1 VRRGCVHHRGPKS
14 QPERY
19 HAGTHIAVDRGLG
32 RFIQRNRVPE
42 HGKSTKTLGTSIVS
56 LALIG
61 WPHGKES
68 RGKEPIAASV
78 RSRILDKIVNVSV
91 KNEIAAQETL
101 EKVLSQCAPA
111 MRDSLEAVLRGEDLP
126 FEQGLQLATAE
137 GTGLQ
142 ALVAVADYLRRETAG
157 ETVTYVVNRNIN
169 FTNVCFVGCSFCG
182 FGRGPQAADAYSLS
196 FEQIVRRAQEA
207 WDCGATEVC
216 IQGGLPRDLDGFFY
230 RDLLRAIKRSIS
242 AMHVHAFSP
251 MEIDYGVLKTGM
263 PLRDYLQMLKDE
275 GLGSI
280 PGTAAEILDDRIR
293 RQLSPN
299 KLPVA
304 RWVEIITTAHALG
317 IPSTSTMMYGHVE
330 EPADW
335 IGHLLLLR
343 SIQKRTG
350 GFTEFVPL
358 GFIHQNTRLYKHGGA
373 RPGAV
378 RDEHLR
384 VHALSRVLL
393 HGAIPNVQ
401 VSWVKLGIET
411 SLACLQAGANDF
423 GGTLMEEN
431 ISKAAGATFGEYVS
445 PEEFRAHIRKIGRMP
460 AERSTTYKIRR
471 TFERHED
478 DPPSTA
484 TPLRQLRAE
493 AHGPYTEGAY

>member
-1 VRRGCVHHRGPKS
+1 MATPAINGSSIPAAEACSAEIR
-14 QPERY
+14 EIL
-19 HAGTHIAVDRGLG
+19 HA
-32 RFIQRNRVPE
+32 
-42 HGKSTKTLGTSIVS
+42 
-56 LALIG
+56 
-61 WPHGKES
+61 
-68 RGKEPIAASV
+68 AAS
-78 RSRILDKIVNVSV
+78 
-91 KNEIAAQETL
+91 
-101 EKVLSQCAPA
+101 
-111 MRDSLEAVLRGEDLP
+111 GEELT
-126 FEQGLQLATAE
+126 FEQGLILAAAE
-137 GTGLQ
+137 GSALE
-142 ALVAVADYLRRETAG
+142 ALVVFADQLRRETVGHAIS
-157 ETVTYVVNRNIN
+157 YVVNRNIN

-182 FGRGPQAADAYSLS
+182 FGRGPGAADAYSVS
-196 FEQIVRRAQEA
+196 FGEVVRRAREA
-207 WDCGATEVC
+207 WERGATEVC
-216 IQGGLPRDLDGFFY
+216 VQGGLPRDLDGFFY
-230 RDLLRAIKRSIS
+230 RDLLCAIKHAIPG
-242 AMHVHAFSP
+242 MHVHAFSP
-251 MEIDYGVLKTGM
+251 MEIDYGVTKTGM
-263 PLRDYLQMLKDE
+263 ALRDYLQMMKDE

-280 PGTAAEILDDRIR
+280 PGTAAEILDDRVR
-293 RQLSPN
+293 KELSPN
-299 KLPVA
+299 KLPA
-304 RWVEIITTAHALG
+304 GRWVEIITAAHELG
-317 IPSTSTMMYGHVE
+317 IPTTSTMMYGHVE

-335 IGHLLLLR
+335 VRHILLLR

-358 GFIHQNTRLYKHGGA
+358 GFIHENTRLYKHGGA

-401 VSWVKLGIET
+401 VSWVKLGIDT

-460 AERSTTYKIRR
+460 AERSTTSKIRR

-493 AHGPYTEGAY
+493 AHVPYAEGAY

>member
-1 VRRGCVHHRGPKS
+1 M
-14 QPERY
+14 
-19 HAGTHIAVDRGLG
+19 
-32 RFIQRNRVPE
+32 VP
-42 HGKSTKTLGTSIVS
+42 SAINL
-56 LALIG
+56 
-61 WPHGKES
+61 
-68 RGKEPIAASV
+68 AAS
-78 RSRILDKIVNVSV
+78 
-91 KNEIAAQETL
+91 E
-101 EKVLSQCAPA
+101 A
-111 MRDSLEAVLRGEDLP
+111 MRACPMDVLEYLHKARDGAKLTFEEGLR
-126 FEQGLQLATAE
+126 LATTE
-137 GTGLQ
+137 GAVLQ
-142 ALVAVADYLRRETAG
+142 ALVAVADYLRRQTVG
-157 ETVTYVVNRNIN
+157 ETITYVINRNIN

-196 FEQIVRRAQEA
+196 FEEVVRRAWEA

-216 IQGGLPRDLDGFFY
+216 IQGGLPRHLDGFFY
-230 RDLLRAIKRSIS
+230 RDLLRAIKRALP

-263 PLRDYLQMLKDE
+263 PLRDYLQMMKDE

-293 RQLSPN
+293 GQLSPN

-304 RWVEIITTAHALG
+304 RWVEIITTAHDLG
-317 IPSTSTMMYGHVE
+317 IPTTSTMMYGHVE

-335 IGHLLLLR
+335 VRHLLLLR
-343 SIQKRTG
+343 SIQKHTG

-373 RPGAV
+373 RPGAM

-393 HGAIPNVQ
+393 HGAIRNIQ

-445 PEEFRAHIRKIGRMP
+445 PQDFRRMIRSIARVP
-460 AERSTTYKIRR
+460 AERTTTYKIRHR
-471 TFERHED
+471 YDGGEEPAAPVRPHLNLVQKEHV
-478 DPPSTA
+478 SYA
-484 TPLRQLRAE
+484 
-493 AHGPYTEGAY
+493 EGAY

>member
-1 VRRGCVHHRGPKS
+1 MNERETIIMKS
-14 QPERY
+14 
-19 HAGTHIAVDRGLG
+19 
-32 RFIQRNRVPE
+32 
-42 HGKSTKTLGTSIVS
+42 
-56 LALIG
+56 
-61 WPHGKES
+61 
-68 RGKEPIAASV
+68 EPAP
-78 RSRILDKIVNVSV
+78 R
-91 KNEIAAQETL
+91 ETL
-101 EKVLSQCAPA
+101 EQALSRCGSGVQ
-111 MRDSLEAVLRGEDLP
+111 DSLEVVLRGEELS
-126 FEQGLQLATAE
+126 FEQGLRLAVTQ
-137 GTGLQ
+137 GPDLD
-142 ALVAVADYLRRETAG
+142 ALVAVADHLRRQTVG
-157 ETVTYVVNRNIN
+157 ETITYVVNRNIN

-196 FEQIVRRAQEA
+196 FEEVVRRAQKA
-207 WDCGATEVC
+207 WGCGATEVC

-230 RDLLRAIKRSIS
+230 RDLLWAVKRAIPG
-242 AMHVHAFSP
+242 MHVHAFSP
-251 MEIDYGVLKTGM
+251 MEIDYGTLKTGM
-263 PLRDYLQMLKDE
+263 PLRDYLGMMKDE

-293 RQLSPN
+293 LQLSPN

-304 RWVEIITTAHALG
+304 RWVEIISATHELG
-317 IPSTSTMMYGHVE
+317 IPTTSTMMYGHIE

-335 IGHLLLLR
+335 VRHLLLLR

-373 RPGAV
+373 RPGAM

-393 HGAIPNVQ
+393 HGAIHNIQ
-401 VSWVKLGIET
+401 VSWVKLGINT

-445 PEEFRAHIRKIGRMP
+445 PEEFRSQIRRIGRVP

-471 TFERHED
+471 KFEQLED
-478 DPPSTA
+478 DPPSLP
-484 TPLRQLRAE
+484 TPLRLVRSE
-493 AHGPYTEGAY
+493 TRNPYTEGAY